1 MTASDRREIEAWY
14 YGAARMGMPITTA
27 RNVARLAGRIW
38 RRAELLCSVDLPE
51 RELARQNREDDRDE
65 KRLAELLIGYDVE
78 RGALGSVRVN
88 GAFVGVRGMTAGE
101 IDRIDA
107 WARACKRRAA

>member
-14 YGAARMGMPITTA
+14 RAADRMGMPITTA
-27 RNVARLAGRIW
+27 RKVARLAGRIW

-65 KRLAELLIGYDVE
+65 KQIG
-78 RGALGSVRVN
+78 
-88 GAFVGVRGMTAGE
+88 
-101 IDRIDA
+101 
-107 WARACKRRAA
+107 RAHV